1 MIKATI
7 NDNPDYP
14 VSAETSNGTFHLSID
29 KLSEYFP
36 SLREY
41 PYEHLNVK
49 TEDDSLVVGV
59 ITVASGQGGLI
70 FVWDPFRDEL
80 IHASEGAF
88 ALTAV
93 IKGDQVVS
101 LHDVQYWG
109 MPEHF
114 ELKYNTF
121 GIMDTNIEPKAY
133 PNPIPTFSSR
143 YDGNP
148 DNMDLLLTDGC
159 LFMRL
164 YDETLPIGQ

>member
-1 MIKATI
+1 MIKITI
-7 NDNPDYP
+7 SDNPDRL
-14 VSAETSNGTFHLSID
+14 VTAETPNGIVHLSLD
-29 KLSEYFP
+29 KLIEYFP

-49 TEDDSLVVGV
+49 TEDDALVVGV

-70 FVWDPFRDEL
+70 FVWDPVRDEL

-88 ALTAV
+88 ALTAI

-114 ELKYNTF
+114 ELKYNIF
-121 GIMDTNIEPKAY
+121 GIKDTSIEPKAY
-133 PNPIPTFSSR
+133 PDPIPTFSSS

-148 DNMDLLLTDGC
+148 DNMDLLLTDGR
-159 LFMRL
+159 LYMRL
-164 YDETLPIGQ
+164 FDETLPIGK